1 LQSWIIDNTRDEF
14 QYIPGQ
20 SPYSPSNAALNGPQL
35 TTDVKVNAPTAKWA
49 NGDFNSAAGMPADK
63 TGQAK
68 VPDGSYGAGFYT
80 PIGGGEVEVEFK
92 NGEPVGAKVGVG
104 VGAGGHVNVGTQSVG
119 GGMLK
124 GPVSGAKG
132 ETLSESNPQQAGE
145 VRVGAS
151 ASLNVGAGTV
161 GLETG
166 YAAGASVNK
175 TGMKGYEN
183 VTITPTIAPVIP
195 KISAEIKVNIIE
207 LSVKRPTP
215 TQPASTSP
223 DGDSK

>member
-1 LQSWIIDNTRDEF
+1 M
-14 QYIPGQ
+14 
-20 SPYSPSNAALNGPQL
+20 
-35 TTDVKVNAPTAKWA
+35 KVDPNW
-49 NGDFNSAAGMPADK
+49 NYMGSNSASIPSG
-63 TGQAK
+63 TAK

-92 NGEPVGAKVGVG
+92 NGEPIGAKVGVG

-151 ASLNVGAGTV
+151 ASVNVGVGTV
-161 GLETG
+161 GLEL
-166 YAAGASVNK
+166 GASAGKSVNDEGVSSFVNR
-175 TGMKGYEN
+175 TA
-183 VTITPTIAPVIP
+183 TPTVSPVLP
-195 KISAEIKVNIIE
+195 KISAEIKINVIE
-207 LSVKRPTP
+207 FSVKAPAQPVVPTGE
-215 TQPASTSP
+215 
-223 DGDSK
+223 GDSK